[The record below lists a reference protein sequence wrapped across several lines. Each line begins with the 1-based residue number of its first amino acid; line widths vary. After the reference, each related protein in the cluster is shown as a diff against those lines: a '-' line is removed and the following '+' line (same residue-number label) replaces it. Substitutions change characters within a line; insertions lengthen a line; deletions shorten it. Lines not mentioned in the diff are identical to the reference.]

1 LATRLKKIK
10 LEKSLK
16 TEFLGMFI
24 IALILSFTLGISL
37 FYLSENLY
45 TEFREEKFLDE
56 REKAKNYLENV
67 VENIEGSRDALP
79 INSFNNTLESRIKV
93 NNLYHLSIADENGSI
108 IFNGGIQNLESRDFL
123 FYDTLDF
130 SGRKHIVFVEGR
142 YQSNDFEKEIIA
154 MVVIILSVLF
164 FILLFFKLENKRI
177 DYINEISEKVD
188 EISGGNLDTFI
199 DLKGNDELTSLAG
212 NINFMAYS
220 LKERNE
226 YEEKVEMSKRE
237 LVTNMS
243 HDLRSPLTS
252 IIGYLNLIKDSKNE
266 SRDEIKEY
274 AEVSYNKAIQLKEL
288 IERLFEY
295 SKITSEKM
303 IVEKQHIDVNLLI
316 NQIKEEY
323 AYIIKFNKLD
333 LKTNI
338 KNEKL
343 EIYADPVLM
352 VRLFENLI
360 MNAVKYAKKPG
371 YFLMETDSKEGYVY
385 IRFKNKIKDK
395 FDPEDLD
402 RIFER
407 MYIKDESRQE
417 GKSTG
422 LGLAISKEIVEI
434 NGGRIWAETKG
445 NDIIFN
451 LKFLKSK

>member
-1 LATRLKKIK
+1 MKKIK

-24 IALILSFTLGISL
+24 ISLVLSFTLGLSL
-37 FYLSENLY
+37 FYLSENIY
-45 TEFREEKFLDE
+45 TEFREEKYLDE
-56 REKAKNYLENV
+56 RERAKDYLNEV
-67 VENIEGSRDALP
+67 VENIEGNIDALP
-79 INSFNNTLESRIKV
+79 INSFNNKLESRVKV

-108 IFNGGIQNLESRDFL
+108 IFNGGIENLESRDFL
-123 FYDTLDF
+123 FYDTIDF
-130 SGRKHIVFVEGR
+130 NGRKHIVFVEGR
-142 YQSNDFEKEIIA
+142 YQNNELEREILA
-154 MVVIILSVLF
+154 MLVIMVSVLF
-164 FILLFFKLENKRI
+164 FVAAFFKLTNKRI
-177 DYINEISEKVD
+177 NYINEISQKVD
-188 EISGGNLDTFI
+188 DISGGNLDTFI

-212 NINFMAYS
+212 NINYMAYS
-220 LKERNE
+220 LKERSE
-226 YEEKVEMSKRE
+226 YEDKVERSKRE
-237 LVTNMS
+237 LITNMS

-266 SRDEIKEY
+266 SREEIKEY

-288 IERLFEY
+288 TERLFEY

-303 IVEKQHIDVNLLI
+303 IVEKQHIDLNLLI

-323 AYIIKFNKLD
+323 AYIIRFNKLN

-338 KNEKL
+338 KNTKL
-343 EIYADPVLM
+343 EIFADPLLI

-371 YFLMETDSKEGYVY
+371 DFLIETDSDKDYVY

-395 FDPEDLD
+395 FNSDDLD

-407 MYIKDESRQE
+407 MYIKDEARQE

-422 LGLAISKEIVEI
+422 LGLAISKEIVEM
-434 NGGRIWAETKG
+434 NGGKIWAETKG

-451 LKFLKSK
+451 LKFHISNKKE

>member
-154 MVVIILSVLF
+154 MLVIILSVLF
-164 FILLFFKLENKRI
+164 FIVVFFKLANKRI

-212 NINFMAYS
+212 NINYMAYS
-220 LKERNE
+220 LK
-226 YEEKVEMSKRE
+226 
-237 LVTNMS
+237 
-243 HDLRSPLTS
+243 
-252 IIGYLNLIKDSKNE
+252 
-266 SRDEIKEY
+266 
-274 AEVSYNKAIQLKEL
+274 
-288 IERLFEY
+288 
-295 SKITSEKM
+295 
-303 IVEKQHIDVNLLI
+303 
-316 NQIKEEY
+316 
-323 AYIIKFNKLD
+323 
-333 LKTNI
+333 
-338 KNEKL
+338 
-343 EIYADPVLM
+343 
-352 VRLFENLI
+352 
-360 MNAVKYAKKPG
+360 
-371 YFLMETDSKEGYVY
+371 
-385 IRFKNKIKDK
+385 
-395 FDPEDLD
+395 
-402 RIFER
+402 
-407 MYIKDESRQE
+407 
-417 GKSTG
+417 
-422 LGLAISKEIVEI
+422 
-434 NGGRIWAETKG
+434 
-445 NDIIFN
+445 
-451 LKFLKSK
+451 